1 MEITNDAE
9 LHKAVEE
16 AGELL
21 QKIQDY
27 CGREHRVD
35 AKVRFPRGYIRTA
48 ATQRERLGFVKDCN
62 LRSNLS
68 YTLMLSDVI
77 LWNLIRTDV
86 SGTAKQMLIKLFMF
100 LGGSMIESIT
110 KDYLKD
116 VCGKNYKKRT
126 QYLADHEIIDER
138 LKAELD
144 WVWDTRNNMHL
155 FMLDGSEYENDYN
168 GRSHTRCANAFKS
181 LLSVLSEK
189 GRIS

>member
-1 MEITNDAE
+1 MEITNDEE
-9 LHKAVEE
+9 LEKAVEE
-16 AGELL
+16 AGGLL

-27 CGREHRVD
+27 CGREHRAA

-48 ATQRERLGFVKDCN
+48 ATQRQRLKFVKDAS
-62 LRSNLS
+62 LRANLS
-68 YTLMLSDVI
+68 YTLILSDVI

-110 KDYLKD
+110 KDYLKGI
-116 VCGKNYKKRT
+116 CGKNYKART
-126 QYLADHEIIDER
+126 QYLVDNEIIGQE
-138 LKAELD
+138 LKEELD

-168 GRSHTRCANAFKS
+168 GKSHTRCAKAFKS
-181 LLSVLSEK
+181 LLLALSDK